1 MLDRGVIEPSCSPWS
16 SPVVL
21 VTKRDNS
28 IRFCVD
34 YRVLNELTVKDA
46 YPIPRVDDCLDALS
60 GSKWYSTMDLS
71 SGFWQVGLA
80 EEDRE
85 KSAFATSLGL
95 FQWTVMPFGLVNSP
109 STFER
114 LMEDVLRGLQWIE
127 LLIYMDDIISPSQ
140 TIEQGLGR
148 LRTVFDRLLQ
158 ANLKLKP
165 SKCLF
170 FQKQTTFLGH
180 VVSETGIA
188 TDPAKIEAVK
198 DWPVPRTPKQMKS
211 FLGLCSYYRRFV
223 EGFASIARPLHKI
236 CEKSAQ
242 FIWSDECQKAFDT
255 LKTALTS
262 SPVLAYPDP
271 GKEYILDT
279 DASQKSVGAVLSQV
293 SNGHER
299 VIAYMSKSMNIHE
312 QSYCT
317 TRKELLAVVCGLRK
331 FHSYLYGQS
340 IRLRTDNAAV
350 SWLRSLKQPTGQ
362 VARWI
367 QEVETY
373 TLTVEHRAGLKHVNA
388 DALSRLPCRVCER
401 QEKLNTEFDSDS
413 DCEEIPLLLR
423 PIVNSPTDIQDGV
436 ETVVRAINASTS
448 SKVTHSFL
456 DGWSP
461 TELRQSQL
469 QDPNIS
475 PLMTALETG
484 NDRPRW
490 DIVSPGMS
498 FLKTLWRQWDRLVL
512 IDAMLHL
519 TMVDTDLDKDKY
531 LLVVPNSRR
540 ADVMHYFHDIPSA
553 GHLGSDKTLFRV
565 KQSFYWPGMKSD
577 IIAYCNSCD
586 NCAARKTVP
595 VPSRA
600 PLCQFLVGEPM
611 ERLSMDI
618 LGPLPTSTKGNKY
631 VLVLVDGFTKW
642 TEAYALPNQEA
653 KTIVEVIVNEFVCR
667 FGTPLQILSDQGSNF
682 MADIFNQVCNFLQID
697 KIRTSSMR
705 PQANGSVE
713 RFNRTLQAMLTMYC
727 ENDQKN
733 WDKYLPQV
741 LMAYRASKHSSTG
754 KTPNKMMFGREVV
767 LPMEAVIGRP
777 DDQSTELVDPD
788 AYVETLR
795 LTMQTAHEVA
805 RKSLKTNSNYQKR
818 HYDLKARKQSLEPG
832 QPVWLYNPSRRVG
845 VCSKLTSKWKG
856 PYVIVRKLDDVT
868 YLCKSSPKQKAKVYH
883 LDRLIPYKGRKCPT
897 WFTKEKVKGL

>member
-1 MLDRGVIEPSCSPWS
+1 MSDQPIEFLIDNGSTSSIISNKVYQKIPDNIRPALKTVQTVVHDASGNKIKTFGTVDVKLVLAGHEFEQRVTVCEISQDGIIGQDFLLKYANTINYKQGIIQTIYNEIPCYVGNKSESTCSIVVRRTTIIPSNSAAWLPVDILGCERLNKYGLVEPTLIGEGTCTIIPGIVNTTVSDTVVNIVNCSEVPITLHAKQSVGVCESYEDNETSSERVAATTVLAESNEIPDHLKELFAKSSIHLDENETSQLASLLIEYQGVFAKDSSDLGQCNRVQHKIHTGNAIPVRQPARRQPLAKRDAEREEVQKMLDRGVIEPSRSPWS

-140 TIEQGLGR
+140 TIEQGLSR
-148 LRTVFDRLLQ
+148 LRTIFDRLLQ

-165 SKCLF
+165 SKCVF

-180 VVSETGIA
+180 VVSEAGIA

-223 EGFASIARPLHKI
+223 EGFAKIARPLHKI
-236 CEKSAQ
+236 CEKSAH
-242 FIWSDECQKAFDT
+242 FIWSDECQEAFDT

-262 SPVLAYPDP
+262 SPVLAYPEP

-279 DASQKSVGAVLSQV
+279 DASQKAVGAVLSQV

-299 VIAYMSKSMNIHE
+299 VIAYMSQSMNVHE

-367 QEVETY
+367 QEIETY
-373 TLTVEHRAGLKHVNA
+373 TLTVEHRAGLKHSNA

-401 QEKLNTEFDSDS
+401 QEKLNTELESDS
-413 DCEEIPLLLR
+413 DCEEVPLLLR
-423 PIVNSPTDIQDGV
+423 PTVTSPKDIQNGF
-436 ETVVRAINASTS
+436 ETVVRATNVASS
-448 SKVTHSFL
+448 SKVTHTFL

-461 TELRQSQL
+461 TEIRQSQL
-469 QDPNIS
+469 QDQNIS

-498 FLKTLWRQWDRLVL
+498 FLKTLWRQWDRLFL
-512 IDAMLHL
+512 IDGMLHL
-519 TMVDTDLDKDKY
+519 TMVDTDLNKDKY

-540 ADVMHYFHDIPSA
+540 TMVLHYFHDIPSA

-577 IIAYCNSCD
+577 
-586 NCAARKTVP
+586 T
-595 VPSRA
+595 
-600 PLCQFLVGEPM
+600 
-611 ERLSMDI
+611 
-618 LGPLPTSTKGNKY
+618 
-631 VLVLVDGFTKW
+631 
-642 TEAYALPNQEA
+642 
-653 KTIVEVIVNEFVCR
+653 
-667 FGTPLQILSDQGSNF
+667 
-682 MADIFNQVCNFLQID
+682 
-697 KIRTSSMR
+697 
-705 PQANGSVE
+705 
-713 RFNRTLQAMLTMYC
+713 
-727 ENDQKN
+727 
-733 WDKYLPQV
+733 
-741 LMAYRASKHSSTG
+741 
-754 KTPNKMMFGREVV
+754 
-767 LPMEAVIGRP
+767 
-777 DDQSTELVDPD
+777 
-788 AYVETLR
+788 
-795 LTMQTAHEVA
+795 
-805 RKSLKTNSNYQKR
+805 
-818 HYDLKARKQSLEPG
+818 
-832 QPVWLYNPSRRVG
+832 
-845 VCSKLTSKWKG
+845 
-856 PYVIVRKLDDVT
+856 
-868 YLCKSSPKQKAKVYH
+868 
-883 LDRLIPYKGRKCPT
+883 
-897 WFTKEKVKGL
+897 